1 MPTITNLLFITE
13 NITREIIQLTKILDK
28 RGVKV
33 TIAGPINDNVQYIT
47 DGYFIQLGKLFGRL
61 FGAKKLSSFKY
72 AVVFDD
78 ASLKMANRANLKKI
92 QFREKVGV
100 DLSIWSPKAISGN
113 RQTMILSEYNIL
125 PHQKLILVV
134 GPTEKDIAGL
144 VQATTAINKDDYIIA
159 IYGNM
164 KSRAAIR
171 ASRRIRR
178 HPHIMYIGRTNDLP
192 SIMRASFVVISFSE
206 KDDFHKMAA
215 IAMGRTTAWRGQG
228 PKPNILIASGD
239 YAYTLKKILSL
250 GRDTRERFEEENLA
264 RAGDFG
270 CEDQIERI
278 MNLLPGK

>member
-1 MPTITNLLFITE
+1 
-13 NITREIIQLTKILDK
+13 LDK
-28 RGVKV
+28 KGVRV
-33 TIAGPINDNVQYIT
+33 TIAGPVNDNVQYIT
-47 DGYFIQLGKLFGRL
+47 DGYFIQLGKFFGRL
-61 FGAKKLSSFKY
+61 FGVKKLSGFKY

-78 ASLKMANRANLKKI
+78 ASLKIAKRANLKKI

-134 GPTEKDIAGL
+134 EPTEKDIAGL
-144 VQATTAINKDDYIIA
+144 VQATTVMNKDDYIIA
-159 IYGNM
+159 IYGNF
-164 KSRAAIR
+164 KSRAAKR
-171 ASRRIRR
+171 ANRKIKG

-192 SIMRASFVVISFSE
+192 SLMRASFAVISFSE
-206 KDDFHKMAA
+206 KDDFYKRAA

-228 PKPNILIASGD
+228 PKPNIVINSGD
-239 YAYTLKKILSL
+239 YEGALKKILGL
-250 GRDTRERFEEENLA
+250 GRDTRERFEEDNLL

-270 CEDQIERI
+270 CDEQIEKI